1 MNYLDEMKT
10 VMAKWCTKKPD
21 LADVGRVVDAMRDY
35 VAAGLLDNVN
45 GGSLVKCQLAVRKI
59 IVVLLEN
66 DCKSDSTTIFLA
78 LNDIYKAVYNEMLFE
93 TLKLTHDLVRKDYG
107 RLDEDKLVSEGI
119 NLFSRRK

>member
-10 VMAKWCTKKPD
+10 VMKKWCTKKPD

-45 GGSLVKCQLAVRKI
+45 GGSLVKCQLAVRMI

-78 LNDIYKAVYNEMLFE
+78 LNDIYKTVYNEMLFE
-93 TLKLTHDLVRKDYG
+93 TLELTHDLVRKDYG
-107 RLDEDKLVSEGI
+107 RLNEDKLVSEGI
-119 NLFSRRK
+119 DLFSRRK